1 MRTRRKAKSFLAGA
15 RTPKEEV
22 TSEAMEWERH
32 GGQWVA
38 GSGFV
43 IVIPFGKRRGQRER
57 AEGDVLYFLKM
68 SSKI

>member
-38 GSGFV
+38 GAGFV
-43 IVIPFGKRRGQRER
+43 IVIPFGKRRGQRE
-57 AEGDVLYFLKM
+57 
-68 SSKI
+68 S